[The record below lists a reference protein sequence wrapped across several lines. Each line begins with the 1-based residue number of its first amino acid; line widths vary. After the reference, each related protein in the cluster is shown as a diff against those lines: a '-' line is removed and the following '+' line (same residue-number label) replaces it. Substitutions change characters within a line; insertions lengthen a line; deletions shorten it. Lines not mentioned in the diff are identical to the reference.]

1 MTAEIPKTPAGE
13 RAGGMRQAGDPQPE
27 LCAERLR
34 TVGEPTRLRI
44 LQLLQERQRTPAE
57 LRHALDLPANL
68 LSHHLKVLRKAGFV
82 TVRREGRLLHY
93 HLVHPLAES
102 EDGRMTI
109 DLGCCR
115 LDFS

>member
-1 MTAEIPKTPAGE
+1 MTAET
-13 RAGGMRQAGDPQPE
+13 GGRGQPVRMTQAVDPQPE

-34 TVGEPTRLRI
+34 TVGEPTRLKI
-44 LQLLQERQRTPAE
+44 LQILQDRPRTPAE
-57 LRHALDLPANL
+57 MRKMLALPANL

-82 TVRREGRLLHY
+82 EARRDGRSLRY
-93 HLVHPLAES
+93 RLVHPLREA
-102 EDGRMTI
+102 DGRLAI